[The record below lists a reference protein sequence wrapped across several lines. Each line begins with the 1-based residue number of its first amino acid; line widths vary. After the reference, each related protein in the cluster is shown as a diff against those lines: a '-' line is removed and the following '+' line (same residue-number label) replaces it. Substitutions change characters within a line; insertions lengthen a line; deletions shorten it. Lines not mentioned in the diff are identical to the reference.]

1 MLWPDQ
7 RKGNLNNEINFVKIT
22 SIYVVVN
29 LVAYDIVMDCK
40 TPTGTEMGK
49 FGSWLF
55 VSDRRLK
62 EFSNKRPLCMSFIR
76 Q

>member
-7 RKGNLNNEINFVKIT
+7 RKGNLNKESNFVKIT

-29 LVAYDIVMDCK
+29 LVAYDIVMDYK
-40 TPTGTEMGK
+40 TPTGTEMSK
-49 FGSWLF
+49 FGPWLF

-62 EFSNKRPLCMSFIR
+62 EFSKRPLCLSSIR